1 MKEVEL
7 LAPAGDLTRLKFA
20 FKYGA
25 DAVYIGGKDFSL
37 RANAKNF
44 SLEEIKEAIRIAHE
58 LGKKIYVTV
67 NIVFHDEDLDNLKEY
82 LISLANLKVDAVIV
96 SDIYV
101 MEVINK
107 NKIDLEMHLS
117 TQASTLNAKSAKF
130 YLDRGVKRI
139 VLAREA
145 SKEDIMNIKKETGA
159 DLEVFIHGAMCTS
172 FSGKC
177 VLSNCMTLRD
187 SNRGGCAQVCRW
199 IFDITGTDIPYC
211 ITPKDLNMVKYI
223 EDMMSIGV
231 NSFKI
236 EGRMRS
242 VYYVATVI
250 NVYRNIID
258 KIKTKTLS
266 SAYIRYYQD
275 ILIRCAARESKAQFY
290 DKLPTASEQYF
301 LGRSEEANQDFIGLV
316 VDYDEDKKQIIL
328 QMRNYFKIGDTLEIF
343 GPKTKVQTIKVEKMY
358 DEDDQDLQVACHP
371 QMIVKIPTNIRAFK
385 DDILRVKVF
394 DISDYL

>member
-1 MKEVEL
+1 MEVEL

-44 SLEEIKEAIRIAHE
+44 SLEEIKEAVRIAHE

-199 IFDITGTDIPYC
+199 IFDIT
-211 ITPKDLNMVKYI
+211 
-223 EDMMSIGV
+223 
-231 NSFKI
+231 
-236 EGRMRS
+236 
-242 VYYVATVI
+242 
-250 NVYRNIID
+250 
-258 KIKTKTLS
+258 
-266 SAYIRYYQD
+266 
-275 ILIRCAARESKAQFY
+275 
-290 DKLPTASEQYF
+290 
-301 LGRSEEANQDFIGLV
+301 
-316 VDYDEDKKQIIL
+316 
-328 QMRNYFKIGDTLEIF
+328 
-343 GPKTKVQTIKVEKMY
+343 
-358 DEDDQDLQVACHP
+358 
-371 QMIVKIPTNIRAFK
+371 
-385 DDILRVKVF
+385 
-394 DISDYL
+394 